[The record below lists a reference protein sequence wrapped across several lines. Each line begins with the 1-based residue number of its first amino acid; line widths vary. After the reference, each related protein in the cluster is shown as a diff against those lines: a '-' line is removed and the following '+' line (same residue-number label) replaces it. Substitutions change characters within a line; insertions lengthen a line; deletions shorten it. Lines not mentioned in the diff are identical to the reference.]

1 MEDQAVTGAPSRGA
15 RVIVSALVSIILTA
29 LVVTLRFYTRSTII
43 RFLGC
48 DDWCIGIAFVGSP
61 AKFQSHLGANMPRPS
76 CYH

>member
-1 MEDQAVTGAPSRGA
+1 MADQAFTGVPSRGA
-15 RVIVSALVSIILTA
+15 GVIVSALVSIILAA
-29 LVVTLRFYTRSTII
+29 LVVILRFYTRSTII

-61 AKFQSHLGANMPRPS
+61 AKFQPHLGADIPHQS